1 MDKEQ
6 AINLAKR
13 YKEMV
18 AEKLPLKAL
27 YLYGS
32 YSKGNY
38 RADSDIDIAVIVER
52 LDDDYFK
59 DTPLLWKLLAKVS
72 AACAADNANIVEV
85 TQSVLQDMFAMVM
98 LIEFNEDKIDF
109 EKLRTDL
116 DAVGEATA
124 TKIHVMHE
132 DIFNSMHRI

>member
-59 DTPLLWKLLAKVS
+59 DTPLLWKLRRKIS
-72 AACAADNANIVEV
+72 N
-85 TQSVLQDMFAMVM
+85 
-98 LIEFNEDKIDF
+98 LIEPVLLTEDMDNP
-109 EKLRTDL
+109 LYC
-116 DAVGEATA
+116 
-124 TKIHVMHE
+124 
-132 DIFNSMHRI
+132 DIRRACTSVVISLMPYSSSGFSVTWNFG

>member
-32 YSKGNY
+32 YKASICISFY
-38 RADSDIDIAVIVER
+38 IS
-52 LDDDYFK
+52 
-59 DTPLLWKLLAKVS
+59 
-72 AACAADNANIVEV
+72 C
-85 TQSVLQDMFAMVM
+85 
-98 LIEFNEDKIDF
+98 
-109 EKLRTDL
+109 LR
-116 DAVGEATA
+116 V
-124 TKIHVMHE
+124 K
-132 DIFNSMHRI
+132 R

>member
-18 AEKLPLKAL
+18 AEKLSLKAL

-38 RADSDIDIAVIVER
+38 RADSDIGYCCDSR
-52 LDDDYFK
+52 
-59 DTPLLWKLLAKVS
+59 TP
-72 AACAADNANIVEV
+72 
-85 TQSVLQDMFAMVM
+85 
-98 LIEFNEDKIDF
+98 
-109 EKLRTDL
+109 
-116 DAVGEATA
+116 G
-124 TKIHVMHE
+124 
-132 DIFNSMHRI
+132 

>member
-38 RADSDIDIAVIVER
+38 RGR
-52 LDDDYFK
+52 CNLNC
-59 DTPLLWKLLAKVS
+59 VS
-72 AACAADNANIVEV
+72 KE
-85 TQSVLQDMFAMVM
+85 
-98 LIEFNEDKIDF
+98 
-109 EKLRTDL
+109 
-116 DAVGEATA
+116 
-124 TKIHVMHE
+124 
-132 DIFNSMHRI
+132 

>member
-6 AINLAKR
+6 AIALAKR

-38 RADSDIDIAVIVER
+38 REDSDIDIAVVVES
-52 LDDDYFK
+52 LNDNYFE
-59 DTPLLWKLLAKVS
+59 DTPLLWKLRRKIS
-72 AACAADNANIVEV
+72 N
-85 TQSVLQDMFAMVM
+85 
-98 LIEFNEDKIDF
+98 LIEPVLLIEDMNNP
-109 EKLRTDL
+109 LYL
-116 DAVGEATA
+116 SL
-124 TKIHVMHE
+124 IHISEPTRH
-132 DIFNSMHRI
+132 

>member
-38 RADSDIDIAVIVER
+38 RGSSLSIKSNCSSDNCLSNPVLSASLDSECIFRGTSIKQLVQYA
-52 LDDDYFK
+52 
-59 DTPLLWKLLAKVS
+59 
-72 AACAADNANIVEV
+72 
-85 TQSVLQDMFAMVM
+85 
-98 LIEFNEDKIDF
+98 
-109 EKLRTDL
+109 LR
-116 DAVGEATA
+116 
-124 TKIHVMHE
+124 
-132 DIFNSMHRI
+132 IFSII

>member
-6 AINLAKR
+6 AIALAKR

-38 RADSDIDIAVIVER
+38 REDSDIDIAVVVES
-52 LDDDYFK
+52 LNDNYFE
-59 DTPLLWKLLAKVS
+59 DTPLLWKLRRKIS
-72 AACAADNANIVEV
+72 N
-85 TQSVLQDMFAMVM
+85 
-98 LIEFNEDKIDF
+98 LIEPVLLIENMKNT
-109 EKLRTDL
+109 LYC
-116 DAVGEATA
+116 
-124 TKIHVMHE
+124 
-132 DIFNSMHRI
+132 DIAKTGILM

>member
-6 AINLAKR
+6 AIALAKR

-38 RADSDIDIAVIVER
+38 REDSDIDIAVVVES
-52 LDDDYFK
+52 LNDNYFE
-59 DTPLLWKLLAKVS
+59 DTPLLWKLRRRIS
-72 AACAADNANIVEV
+72 N
-85 TQSVLQDMFAMVM
+85 
-98 LIEFNEDKIDF
+98 LIEPVLLIEDMNNPLYCDIA
-109 EKLRTDL
+109 RTGIL
-116 DAVGEATA
+116 
-124 TKIHVMHE
+124 I
-132 DIFNSMHRI
+132 